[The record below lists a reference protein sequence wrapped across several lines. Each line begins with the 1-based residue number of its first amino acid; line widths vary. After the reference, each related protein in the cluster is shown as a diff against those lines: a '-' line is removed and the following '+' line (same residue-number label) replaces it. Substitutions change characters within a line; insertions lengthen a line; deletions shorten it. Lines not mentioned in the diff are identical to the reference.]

1 MSAPILGEPSITQ
14 LVEAVAG
21 YLENAALP
29 RLEGHAAFHGRV
41 AVNVLGIIARELEFG
56 PAAAEGE
63 RARLAK
69 LLGADGDLDALRR
82 DLCARLR
89 DGAMTL
95 ETPGLAEHLLATAA
109 ARVRIEQPNYKSL
122 KLVET

>member
-1 MSAPILGEPSITQ
+1 
-14 LVEAVAG
+14 
-21 YLENAALP
+21 
-29 RLEGHAAFHGRV
+29 
-41 AVNVLGIIARELEFG
+41 
-56 PAAAEGE
+56 
-63 RARLAK
+63 
-69 LLGADGDLDALRR
+69 
-82 DLCARLR
+82 LR